1 MDKQNLGNQN
11 SPVEPKAKTATPL
24 NKRLVVGLSAGII
37 VLIVAII
44 YLLVSS
50 PKVDPQA
57 AKDAR
62 EKNRQ
67 QVMKELEQQAVDKQ
81 QMTDWKTYSS
91 QKFGFEVNYPSA
103 IKAAGIMSEN
113 SVLGTYQAP
122 VPGVHIG
129 PLVFVIRQ
137 TNADRQF
144 AQSFLDNYL
153 ATAESPVK
161 NPDGPSVGCQRQT
174 VNNTA
179 VTAVACVGEG
189 GAAYYALI
197 KGYEYDVFVD
207 GYSRGFG
214 KLSADELGSFEDNAQ
229 INQMLSNFKFIN

>member
-11 SPVEPKAKTATPL
+11 SPVEPKTQSALSL
-24 NKRLVVGLSAGII
+24 NKGLIIGLSAGIVI
-37 VLIVAII
+37 LLAAVI
-44 YLLVSS
+44 YLLTAKHAVS
-50 PKVDPQA
+50 PVV
-57 AKDAR
+57 
-62 EKNRQ
+62 NNN
-67 QVMKELEQQAVDKQ
+67 QQAENQKPVEDNNQ
-81 QMTDWKTYSS
+81 NATADWKTYGS

-229 INQMLSNFKFIN
+229 INQMLSTFKFIN